1 MNKMTVKLVTA
12 ISTLCSA
19 AAFAAD
25 EAPAAAAATTATGP
39 KISFAAP
46 QYDFGKAKA
55 GEPVKHTYIFTNTG
69 DAMLIVSNVQPSCG
83 CTTAGEWS
91 RETAAGQTGSIPV
104 QFNSANYSGNV

>member
-55 GEPVKHTYIFTNTG
+55 GEPVKHTYLFPNTCH
-69 DAMLIVSNVQPSCG
+69 AMLILSHVQPSCG

-91 RETAAGQTGSIPV
+91 RETAAGQT
-104 QFNSANYSGNV
+104 